1 MRFRICRP
9 VRARAGTC
17 GLALVFVAATSCNEP
32 TSPSSDTG
40 LIGMVV
46 RGPVAPVCQ
55 VSSPCNAPFSA
66 AFDVYES
73 SRRVAG
79 FRSDADGHFAVT
91 LAAGTYRIIPAADA
105 PLFQP
110 LTQVKT
116 VEVLP
121 TGLTQILLEFDT
133 GIR

>member
-1 MRFRICRP
+1 M
-9 VRARAGTC
+9 RARAGTC
-17 GLALVFVAATSCNEP
+17 GLALIFVVATGCDHP

-40 LIGMVV
+40 LMGVVV

-55 VSSPCNAPFSA
+55 IDDPCSAPFSA
-66 AFDVYES
+66 AFDVYEN

-79 FRSDADGHFAVT
+79 FRSDADGHFTVT
-91 LAAGTYRIIPAADA
+91 LSAGTYRIIPAADA
-105 PLFQP
+105 PLLQP

-116 VEVLP
+116 VEVMP
-121 TGLTQILLEFDT
+121 VGLTQIRLEFDT